1 MSITKMKRNVIL
13 ANFILAI
20 VAVFLTVS
28 AFAGCGKENAETKN
42 EASGGKVYVDY
53 ATEEDR
59 ILATDQSGAAE
70 RLAGI
75 AAIEKLNDHEKAMR
89 HFRAGAEKGDRD
101 AMLLYA
107 TGETDKAT
115 VEEFLKKAAEKGDP
129 DAMMLYAICLDRK
142 YVSGEK
148 DEAAT
153 EEWLKKAAETGD
165 PLALAYYG
173 VYLVEE
179 KKKEEGLAYLQK
191 SADAGCVHGQFMLGK
206 TCMDEGDYAR
216 GLANLKKAAS
226 QPLTD
231 KKDVMDYVDDLR
243 SNKGRIDV
251 PLDLDEEYL
260 TNANLAVILSQVML
274 GMAYYAGVATD
285 GRDLKEAEKWLK
297 MAQANGC
304 PEVDEW
310 LEELEKENR

>member
-1 MSITKMKRNVIL
+1 MSNTKMKRNIVL
-13 ANFILAI
+13 DNFILA
-20 VAVFLTVS
+20 VAAVVLAAV
-28 AFAGCGKENAETKN
+28 AFTGCGKESAETKN

-53 ATEEDR
+53 ATPEDR
-59 ILATDQSGAAE
+59 FLATDQSGAAE

-75 AAIEKLNDHEKAMR
+75 AALEKLNDHEKAMR

-101 AMLLYA
+101 AMMLYV
-107 TGETDKAT
+107 TGETDKAA
-115 VEEFLKKAAEKGDP
+115 VEEFLKKAAEKGDS
-129 DAMMLYAICLDRK
+129 DAMMLYALFLEK
-142 YVSGEK
+142 GYGTGK

-231 KKDVMDYVDDLR
+231 QKSVLDYVDDLR

>member
-1 MSITKMKRNVIL
+1 MSNTKMRRNIVL
-13 ANFILAI
+13 ANFILA
-20 VAVFLTVS
+20 VAAVVLAVALFT
-28 AFAGCGKENAETKN
+28 GCGNKSVETKN

-75 AAIEKLNDHEKAMR
+75 AALEKLNDHEKAKR
-89 HFRAGAEKGDRD
+89 HFRAGAEKGDR
-101 AMLLYA
+101 
-107 TGETDKAT
+107 
-115 VEEFLKKAAEKGDP
+115 

-179 KKKEEGLAYLQK
+179 NKKEEGLAYLQK

-231 KKDVMDYVDDLR
+231 KKDVMDYADDLR

>member
-1 MSITKMKRNVIL
+1 MSNTKMKRNIVF
-13 ANFILAI
+13 ANFILAAAAVVLA
-20 VAVFLTVS
+20 VASFT
-28 AFAGCGKENAETKN
+28 GCGNKSVETKN

-115 VEEFLKKAAEKGDP
+115 VEEFLKKTAEKGDP
-129 DAMMLYAICLDRK
+129 NAMMLYALFL
-142 YVSGEK
+142 EK
-148 DEAAT
+148 GHGTGNDEAAP

-165 PLALAYYG
+165 PLAQFLYG
-173 VYLVEE
+173 SSLLDH
-179 KKKEEGLAYLQK
+179 KKKSEGLAYLQK
-191 SADAGCVHGQFMLGK
+191 SADAGCIHGQFAFGMA
-206 TCMDEGDYAR
+206 CMDGGDYAK
-216 GLANLKKAAS
+216 GLANLKKAAN

-231 KKDVMDYVDDLR
+231 KKDVMDYADDQK
-243 SNKGRIDV
+243 SYKDWADF
-251 PLDLDEEYL
+251 PFDLDDEHL
-260 TNANLAVILSQVML
+260 TTANMTVILSQVML